1 MGKHYPPDNVLT
13 ERTQAMKQR
22 LIQNA
27 IAASGIANTVAV
39 ISMGLWWY
47 TVPSDVVATVVV
59 LGALILMVLIT
70 TARELLEAYERTL
83 PKKRRRIR
91 MKYDS
96 RGMHTDSQRLGYVSA
111 ETIREVC
118 KKMNTSRKRYKS

>member
-1 MGKHYPPDNVLT
+1 
-13 ERTQAMKQR
+13 MKQR

-47 TVPSDVVATVVV
+47 TVPSDVVATVVI

-70 TARELLEAYERTL
+70 TVRELFRAYERTL
-83 PKKRRRIR
+83 PRKRRRIR
-91 MKYDS
+91 MRYDS
-96 RGMHTDSQRLGYVSA
+96 RGMHTDNQRLGYVSA

-118 KKMNTSRKRYKS
+118 RRCTPHSTK

>member
-22 LIQNA
+22 LIQNTLISSGVTMLGVITSCGMWYYTAPSCVVFTVSALTMCLLTIA
-27 IAASGIANTVAV
+27 ITA
-39 ISMGLWWY
+39 
-47 TVPSDVVATVVV
+47 
-59 LGALILMVLIT
+59 
-70 TARELLEAYERTL
+70 ARELLRAYERTL
-83 PKKRRRIR
+83 PRKRRRIR
-91 MKYDS
+91 MRYDS

-118 KKMNTSRKRYKS
+118 RR

>member
-22 LIQNA
+22 LIQNTL
-27 IAASGIANTVAV
+27 ISSGVTMLGV
-39 ISMGLWWY
+39 ITSCGMWYY
-47 TVPSDVVATVVV
+47 TVPSCVVFTVSAMAMC
-59 LGALILMVLIT
+59 LLTIAIT
-70 TARELLEAYERTL
+70 AVRELLRACERTL

-96 RGMHTDSQRLGYVSA
+96 RGMHTDGQRLGYVSA

-118 KKMNTSRKRYKS
+118 RR

>member
-1 MGKHYPPDNVLT
+1 
-13 ERTQAMKQR
+13 MKQR

-47 TVPSDVVATVVV
+47 TVPSDVVATIVI

-70 TARELLEAYERTL
+70 TVRELLGAYERTL

-96 RGMHTDSQRLGYVSA
+96 RGMHTDGQRLGYVSA

-118 KKMNTSRKRYKS
+118 RKGAKR

>member
-1 MGKHYPPDNVLT
+1 MRYIIPCAISFSRVCGGDPT
-13 ERTQAMKQR
+13 
-22 LIQNA
+22 LIS
-27 IAASGIANTVAV
+27 SGVTMLGV
-39 ISMGLWWY
+39 ITSCGMWYY
-47 TVPSDVVATVVV
+47 TVPSCVVFVVS
-59 LGALILMVLIT
+59 ALTMCLLTIAIT
-70 TARELLEAYERTL
+70 AVRELLRTYERTL

-118 KKMNTSRKRYKS
+118 RR

>member
-118 KKMNTSRKRYKS
+118 RKCTPHSTK

>member
-1 MGKHYPPDNVLT
+1 
-13 ERTQAMKQR
+13 MKQR

-70 TARELLEAYERTL
+70 TVRELLEAYERTL

-96 RGMHTDSQRLGYVSA
+96 RGMHTDGQRLGYVSA

-118 KKMNTSRKRYKS
+118 RR

>member
-118 KKMNTSRKRYKS
+118 RR

>member
-1 MGKHYPPDNVLT
+1 
-13 ERTQAMKQR
+13 MKQR

-47 TVPSDVVATVVV
+47 TVPSDVVATVVI

-70 TARELLEAYERTL
+70 TVRELLEAYERTL

-91 MKYDS
+91 VRYDS
-96 RGMHTDSQRLGYVSA
+96 RGMHTDNQRLGYVSA

-118 KKMNTSRKRYKS
+118 RKGAKQ

>member
-1 MGKHYPPDNVLT
+1 
-13 ERTQAMKQR
+13 MKQR

-47 TVPSDVVATVVV
+47 TIPSDVVATVVI

-70 TARELLEAYERTL
+70 TVRELLEAYERTL
-83 PKKRRRIR
+83 PKKRKRIR

-96 RGMHTDSQRLGYVSA
+96 RGMHTDGQRLGYVSA

-118 KKMNTSRKRYKS
+118 RR